1 MPSILSFIILVFIA
15 AYIMGFLSY
24 EVSKMVNPPQVST
37 DLRQQL
43 ETAGLIDKTTNQ
55 LDLKALTAATSAAS
69 AIKDIRSAGFLK
81 AGEID
86 TEKLAT
92 AIDLPQTEAKTLPE
106 QATPA

>member
-1 MPSILSFIILVFIA
+1 MSFIILVFIA
-15 AYIMGFLSY
+15 AYIMGFLTY

-37 DLRQQL
+37 NLRQQL

-55 LDLKALTAATSAAS
+55 LDLKALTAAISAAS
-69 AIKDIRSAGFLK
+69 VLREIRSAGFLK

-86 TEKLAT
+86 TEKLAA
-92 AIDLPQTEAKTLPE
+92 AIDPAPNEAKTLPE

>member
-1 MPSILSFIILVFIA
+1 MSSIIYFTVLVFIF
-15 AYIMGFLSY
+15 AYILGFLTY
-24 EVSKMVNPPQVST
+24 EVSKMINPPQVSA

-55 LDLKALTAATSAAS
+55 LDLKALAAATSAAS

-86 TEKLAT
+86 TAKLAA
-92 AIDLPQTEAKTLPE
+92 AIDRPT
-106 QATPA
+106 TPAAPSQPTIA